1 MPAPSPAV
9 AHHRATLAGLASGG
23 VPPDD
28 PRYDDANR
36 GLRAALLT
44 DYIER
49 VLAQAP
55 PLTDEQRSKLAEL
68 LKPIRVRRGGPHA
81 PCHETAAP
89 GGAT

>member
-1 MPAPSPAV
+1 MPAPSSNV

-28 PRYDDANR
+28 PRYDEARR
-36 GLRAALLT
+36 GLRAALLA
-44 DYIER
+44 DYIDR

-68 LKPIRVRRGGPHA
+68 LRPVRVGKRVA
-81 PCHETAAP
+81 S
-89 GGAT
+89 